1 MRVAALAHPADFEGW
16 REAARVC
23 LAAGARPHEVAWR
36 IGEEPDLFA
45 ALAPLPSAAPSA
57 APPTEPAFRVPREFV
72 ELAQLA
78 ICHAD
83 EDRFAL
89 LYRLLWR
96 LRADRD
102 LLGRITDD
110 DVFRLRAMAKMIR
123 RERHKMEAFVRFRE
137 IADAEGS
144 LFVAWFEPEHHV
156 VEITAPFF
164 VRRFAS
170 MRWSILT
177 PLVSAHWNMKEL
189 RFGPG
194 AAKSDAPSHDRF
206 EEHWLTYYANIFN
219 PARLKI
225 GMMKSEMPVR
235 YWKNLPE
242 AALIE
247 SLVRE
252 AGKREAAMIE
262 ASPTP
267 EPRRAQ
273 IILERMKKT
282 ANAAGPGAGHNAL
295 PGLAQEASG
304 CRRCPLW
311 EGATQTVFGEGAADA
326 RLMFVGEQPGD
337 KEDLAGKP
345 FVGPA
350 GEVFDRALAE
360 AGIDRASA
368 YVTNAV
374 KHFKNEPR
382 GKRRLHKTPD
392 VGEISA
398 CRWWL
403 EREIEIIRP
412 QFTVALGATALRS
425 LTGLS
430 GGLMNLRGTLAPSDL
445 VGEVFVT
452 VHPSSILR
460 TPPEQREAAYAA
472 FVADL
477 RKLARLMA

>member
-1 MRVAALAHPADFEGW
+1 MRLATLAHPADFEGW
-16 REAARVC
+16 REAARGF
-23 LAAGARPHEVAWR
+23 LAAGAPPHEVAWR
-36 IGEEPDLFA
+36 VGGEADLFA
-45 ALAPLPSAAPSA
+45 ALAPAASAPATPNG
-57 APPTEPAFRVPREFV
+57 EPAFRVPREFV

-96 LRADRD
+96 LRQDRD
-102 LLGRITDD
+102 LLGRVTDD
-110 DVFRLRAMAKMIR
+110 DVFRVRAMAKTIR

-144 LFVAWFEPEHHV
+144 LFIAWFEPEHHV

-164 VRRFAS
+164 MRRFAS

-194 AAKSDAPSHDRF
+194 AAKSDAPAHDRF

-242 AALIE
+242 AALIAP
-247 SLVRE
+247 LVRE
-252 AGKREAAMIE
+252 AGRREAAMIE
-262 ASPTP
+262 AEPAP

-273 IILERMKKT
+273 IILDRMKKT
-282 ANAAGPGAGHNAL
+282 SAAARGGAGRNELGAL
-295 PGLAQEASG
+295 AHEAAV

-311 EGATQTVFGEGAADA
+311 EGATQTVFGEGAASA

-337 KEDLAGKP
+337 TADLAGSP
-345 FVGPA
+345 DIGPA
-350 GEVFDRALAE
+350 GQLFDRALAE
-360 AGIDRASA
+360 AGVDRGLA

-382 GKRRLHKTPD
+382 GKRRLHKAPNA
-392 VGEISA
+392 GEISA
-398 CRWWL
+398 CRWC
-403 EREIEIIRP
+403 
-412 QFTVALGATALRS
+412 
-425 LTGLS
+425 S
-430 GGLMNLRGTLAPSDL
+430 G
-445 VGEVFVT
+445 
-452 VHPSSILR
+452 
-460 TPPEQREAAYAA
+460 
-472 FVADL
+472 
-477 RKLARLMA
+477 